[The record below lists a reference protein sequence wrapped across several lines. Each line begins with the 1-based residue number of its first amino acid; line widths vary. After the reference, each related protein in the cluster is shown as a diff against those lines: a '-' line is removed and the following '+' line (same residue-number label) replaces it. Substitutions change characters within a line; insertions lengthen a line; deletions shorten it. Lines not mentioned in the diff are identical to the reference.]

1 MRLPFSGSYPT
12 TQGFNDS
19 CCRAS
24 YAKFGMQGHNGI
36 DYGLPTGTK
45 VVAAHNG
52 TVYVGTEPGGYG
64 NYIFITGDGYESVYG
79 HLQKPLVSTGQRVTE
94 GQEIALS
101 NNTGNSSGPHLHFG
115 VRPIGYNRNNG
126 FLGYIDPLPLFNVQG
141 GSMATKV
148 TKETLR
154 MIHSEMEGWPFQEV
168 HAGKF
173 DGQFWAS
180 WGGQDLE
187 AAMWEKWN
195 KNGNYRNEREAALKY
210 WREEKKT
217 VDEKLKTLDATIKQR
232 DELATQVTD
241 LTKKVSDLTKQYQD
255 AVSKPTQS
263 ITEDQAVVVVQEKI
277 NPIINFLRK
286 VFSWK

>member
-1 MRLPFSGSYPT
+1 MRLPFNGSYPT
-12 TQGFNDS
+12 TQAFNDS

-52 TVYVGTEPGGYG
+52 TVYVGNEPGGYG

-115 VRPIGYNRNNG
+115 VRPIGHNRNNG

-173 DGQFWAS
+173 DAQFMAS

-195 KNGNYRNEREAALKY
+195 KNGAYRNEREAALDF
-210 WREEKKT
+210 WRNKKAALEAK
-217 VDEKLKTLDATIKQR
+217 VKDFDAV
-232 DELATQVTD
+232 VTD
-241 LTKKVSDLTKQYQD
+241 RDKLAGQVQELTKKVADLTKQYQD
-255 AVSKPTQS
+255 ALNKPNEDSKLIDET
-263 ITEDQAVVVVQEKI
+263 VVQAKKWWQRI
-277 NPIINFLRK
+277 NITWGK
-286 VFSWK
+286 KQ